1 MSIAKITE
9 ITAQSSDG
17 FDQAIRHGIE
27 RINDSLRNVQSVWI
41 KDQEIVLHDGRVS
54 AYRVTM
60 KITFVL
66 EE

>member
-9 ITAQSSDG
+9 ITAQSPDG

-27 RINDSLRNVQSVWI
+27 RLNASLRNVQSVWV
-41 KDQEIVLHDGRVS
+41 KSQEIVLKDGSVR

-60 KITFVL
+60 KVTFVL
-66 EE
+66 ED

>member
-9 ITAQSSDG
+9 ITAQSPDG
-17 FDQAIRHGIE
+17 FEAAIRHGIE
-27 RINDSLRNVQSVWI
+27 RINESLRNVQSVWI
-41 KDQEIVLHDGRVS
+41 KSQEIVLQDGSVR

-66 EE
+66 ED